1 MDIVKVLVPDAYKL
15 KKIRGGGYK
24 SIIVDEELDPFEVHF
39 NGDGCMEINTE
50 GMTYITLSIDTL
62 HDMLYLLE
70 EAELKLS
77 KQRKICEI

>member
-1 MDIVKVLVPDAYKL
+1 MDIVEVLVPDAYKL

-50 GMTYITLSIDTL
+50 GMTYIALSIDTL

>member
-1 MDIVKVLVPDAYKL
+1 
-15 KKIRGGGYK
+15 
-24 SIIVDEELDPFEVHF
+24 VHF

-77 KQRKICEI
+77 KQSKICEI